1 MAEQDA
7 AERTEEPT
15 PKRLEDSRRK
25 GEVAQSRD
33 VASVVLL
40 FAAWL
45 ALTVFAARSIG
56 LGMAQQATAAWSGA
70 QIHPES
76 LADFHALILHHG
88 AAAARGFLPFALALM
103 LIGTAVGAAQTG
115 LLWSAEAL
123 SFKGSRIDPIQGM
136 KRLLSPDKLFDL
148 AKAPLKVGVVVGA
161 VWLALDTHLP
171 ALLSL
176 VGAPPASGLE
186 VTYDIGFSV
195 LRAALIGLGLLAAAD
210 YAWVRHRHRKRL
222 RMSLREVREELRERE
237 GSPQVRGKRRQ
248 LQREMSRQRM
258 IADVATADV
267 VITNPTH
274 YAIALRYVRA
284 EMNAPK
290 VVARGRNHLAERIRQ
305 AARRHGVPIVEN
317 PPLARLLYP
326 ATRVGKEV
334 PTHLFQA
341 VAEVLA
347 YVYRLD
353 RARASAWEAES

>member
-1 MAEQDA
+1 MPEQD

-15 PKRLEDSRRK
+15 PKRIEDSRRK

-40 FAAWL
+40 AAAWL
-45 ALTVFAARSIG
+45 ALTLFAARAIG
-56 LGMAQQATAAWSGA
+56 VGLAEQATAAWSGA
-70 QIHPES
+70 QIHPGT
-76 LADFHALILHHG
+76 LADFHALVLNHG
-88 AAAARGFLPFALALM
+88 AAAARGFLPFALALVLM
-103 LIGTAVGAAQTG
+103 GVAVGAAQTG
-115 LLWSAEAL
+115 LLWSTEAL
-123 SFKGSRIDPIQGM
+123 SWKGSRIDPIQGM

-148 AKAPLKVGVVVGA
+148 AKAPLKVGVLILA
-161 VWLALDTHLP
+161 VWLALDSNLP

-176 VGAPPASGLE
+176 VGAPAASGLQ
-186 VTYDIGFSV
+186 VSHDIGFSV
-195 LRAALIGLGLLAAAD
+195 LRTALIGLGLLAAAD
-210 YAWVRHRHRKRL
+210 FAWVRHRHRKRL
-222 RMSLREVREELRERE
+222 RMTLREVREELRERE
-237 GSPQVRGKRRQ
+237 GSPQVRGRRRQ

-284 EMNAPK
+284 EMSAPK

-317 PPLARLLYP
+317 APLARVLYP
-326 ATRVGKEV
+326 ATRVGREI

-341 VAEVLA
+341 VAEILA

-353 RARASAWEAES
+353 RARAAAWEAES